1 MKNKR
6 LESTL
11 ARIPKLA
18 PVTYMVSVQGTV
30 AVALERYAMDQ
41 GVRSDTVIAEALRAY
56 LGDM

>member
-1 MKNKR
+1 
-6 LESTL
+6 
-11 ARIPKLA
+11 
-18 PVTYMVSVQGTV
+18 MVSVQGTV